1 MCIISF
7 NYVTNISNIMPIV
20 HSTHYILNSYKRGDN
35 TSLISIEFSILLLL
49 FLSII
54 NYKIT

>member
-7 NYVTNISNIMPIV
+7 NYVTNINNIMLII
-20 HSTHYILNSYKRGDN
+20 HSTHNILNSYKRGDN

-49 FLSII
+49 FLSI
-54 NYKIT
+54 